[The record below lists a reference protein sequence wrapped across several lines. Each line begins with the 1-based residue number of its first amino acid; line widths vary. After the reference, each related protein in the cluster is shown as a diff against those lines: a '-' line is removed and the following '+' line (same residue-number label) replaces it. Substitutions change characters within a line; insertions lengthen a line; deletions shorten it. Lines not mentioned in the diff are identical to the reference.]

1 MANSTLGRLALALS
15 LLPLP
20 ALAADPKVPTVSPDG
35 KHYLSQPL
43 VTSIFTADPSA
54 HVFNGKIYVYP
65 SHDVATDIPDD
76 DLGSEYAMHD
86 YRVLEMDHVGAP
98 VKVGPVALDVKN
110 VPWASKQMWAPD
122 AAYKNGTYFLYFPV
136 RDKSKDKHGL
146 GTFRIGVATSKNPM
160 GPFKAEPAPIKLA
173 YSMDPAVFT
182 DTDGKSYMYF
192 GGIWGGQLQRW
203 VSGKFDPNGS
213 DTDLHQDDK
222 PALSGK
228 VARMTPD
235 MKQLAEKPRDAVILD
250 TNGKPVLGGQHD
262 KRFFE
267 ASWMFKR
274 NGKYYY
280 TYSTGDTHFLNY
292 AIGTNPY
299 GPFKY
304 TGHILL
310 PVQGWTTHHSII
322 KADGKWWLFYADTQI
337 SNKNHLRNVKVTE
350 LHFNP
355 DGTIQTINPFV
366 D

>member
-1 MANSTLGRLALALS
+1 
-15 LLPLP
+15 
-20 ALAADPKVPTVSPDG
+20 
-35 KHYLSQPL
+35 
-43 VTSIFTADPSA
+43 
-54 HVFNGKIYVYP
+54 
-65 SHDVATDIPDD
+65 
-76 DLGSEYAMHD
+76 MHD

-98 VKVGPVALDVKN
+98 VKVGPVALDVKD

-136 RDKSKDKHGL
+136 RDKNKDKHGL
-146 GTFRIGVATSKNPM
+146 GTFRIGVATSKSPM

-182 DTDGKSYMYF
+182 DDDGKSYMYF

-203 VSGKFDPNGS
+203 ATGKFDPNGS

-274 NGKYYY
+274 DGKYYY

-292 AIGTNPY
+292 AIGKSPY
-299 GPFKY
+299 GPFRY
-304 TGHILL
+304 TGHILQ
-310 PVQGWTTHHSII
+310 PVQGWTSHHSII

-355 DGTIQTINPFV
+355 DGTIKTINPFV